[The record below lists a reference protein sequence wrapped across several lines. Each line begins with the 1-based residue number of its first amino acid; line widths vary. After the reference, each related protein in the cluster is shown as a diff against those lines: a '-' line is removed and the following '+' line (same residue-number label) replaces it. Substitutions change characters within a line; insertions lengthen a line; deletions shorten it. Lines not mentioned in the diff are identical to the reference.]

1 MSRPSRKSERR
12 AAARGAREHAVI
24 DMPVQQAIGGGL
36 EGAERNNRE
45 TALWTPSMRS
55 PDQTINPAK
64 ALADARGQ
72 DITQNDGYATGAV
85 ALHRDN
91 IVGSQYRLNAQPD
104 YLALGA
110 TEEWAEAF
118 QIYVESKFNLAADSP
133 DCWFDASRKNTLTG
147 LVRLAIGGFLMTGE
161 VLGTSEWITGDRNRP
176 FKTAFQMISPARLS
190 NPNDVAD
197 DQRLRRGMELD
208 FRGRCTAYQ
217 IRSGYP
223 LDPYGV
229 QYRWTRVPAEKPW
242 GRKLV
247 CHIVE
252 QLLPEQSRGV
262 ADMVAVLKQ
271 MKMTKTFQE
280 ITLQQA
286 VVAATYAAAIESE
299 LPAGM
304 VFEQMGGG
312 APSFE
317 GINEYIGNYMS
328 MMGEYLEA
336 SKNIAID
343 GVKMPHLFPGTKL
356 NIKSL
361 GAPGGV
367 GDGYERSLLRHTA
380 AALGLSYEQFSRDYT
395 NTNYSS
401 ARASMGETWKFMSS
415 RKKMVADRLATYIY
429 QLWLEEDVQA
439 GNAPLPPG
447 KTKAWFY
454 EPMVKDA
461 LSACTWIGASR
472 GQIDE
477 LKETQAAILRIK
489 AGLSTYEIEIGRLG
503 EDFRKI
509 FAQRA
514 REDKL
519 VAKLGLTF
527 TMDAQKSTSGASSQG
542 TLKDDDAGDG
552 EDPTAKT
559 QASLALIEED
569 F

>member
-1 MSRPSRKSERR
+1 MKRQTAKSRRQ
-12 AAARGAREHAVI
+12 ANREATDLVAVN
-24 DMPVQQAIGGGL
+24 DRPVEKALGGGL

-45 TALWTPSMRS
+45 TLMWDPNMGS
-55 PDQTINPAK
+55 PDQIINRSK

-91 IVGSQYRLNAQPD
+91 IVGAQYRLNAQPD

-110 TEEWAEAF
+110 TEEWAEQF
-118 QIYVESKFNLAADSP
+118 QIYVESKFNLMADSP

-161 VLGTSEWITGDRNRP
+161 VLGTSEWIVGERNRP
-176 FKTAFQMISPARLS
+176 FKTAFQMISPARLC
-190 NPNDVAD
+190 NPNEMAD
-197 DQRLRRGMELD
+197 DNYLRRGMVLD
-208 FRGRCTAYQ
+208 FRGRCTGYH
-217 IRSGYP
+217 IRSGFP
-223 LDPYGV
+223 FDPYGV
-229 QYRWTRVPAEKPW
+229 QYKWTLVPSQKPW

-252 QLLPEQSRGV
+252 QLLPEQNRGI

-312 APSFE
+312 GTSFE
-317 GINEYIGNYMS
+317 GISEYIGNYMS
-328 MMGEYLEA
+328 MMGEYLDA

-356 NIKSL
+356 NIKNL

-367 GDGYERSLLRHTA
+367 GDGFERSLLRHTA

-429 QLWLEEDVQA
+429 QLWLEEDIQA

-447 KTKAWFY
+447 KDKSWFY
-454 EPMVKDA
+454 EPLVKDA

-489 AGLSTYEIEIGRLG
+489 SGLSTYEIEIGRLG

-514 REDKL
+514 REDRL
-519 VAKLGLTF
+519 IEKLGLTF
-527 TMDAQKSTSGASSQG
+527 QMDAQKSASGASAQG
-542 TLKDDDAGDG
+542 TLKEDGGDNEQDA
-552 EDPTAKT
+552 AART
-559 QASLALIEED
+559 QAELPLLQED